1 MLTTLSSDVTS
12 TSETATTRSAETTHD
27 LVTAQSIVDEES
39 DRYYAVIAAV
49 AGAGVV
55 VICIVLLGHYAW
67 THRQQPALH
76 PINAGTLFDID
87 VDDDDSETV
96 PKTSLESDDLE
107 TTEPIRRRPAEQLPA
122 VPRPDAPRSAE
133 QPPVAPR
140 PAEQPRP
147 AEPRPAE
154 PPPAA
159 PRPAAPRPDAP
170 RSAEQPPVAP
180 RPAEQPPAVPRS
192 TAPRPAEQPRP
203 AEPRP
208 AEPPP
213 AAPRSDT
220 PQPAAQPEHTAD
232 TIDPPI
238 ASDTSQHLARDSS
251 AQARSLTPAF
261 DESFNIDDS
270 YRQDSTLKASEDST
284 NSASFDHVRTSTP
297 ERYAPELSSI
307 STRTETTGASNPG
320 SLTRMRTPNEGDIT
334 VLSNEDPPTLSSV
347 GTRTETTGASE
358 PGSFSAAESEDEEI
372 EVFNQSGYWLRKQ
385 KRVSYK

>member
-76 PINAGTLFDID
+76 PINAGSLFDID

-159 PRPAAPRPDAP
+159 A
-170 RSAEQPPVAP
+170 
-180 RPAEQPPAVPRS
+180 
-192 TAPRPAEQPRP
+192 
-203 AEPRP
+203 
-208 AEPPP
+208 
-213 AAPRSDT
+213 RSDT